1 MLLDVKT
8 LQDLVMLLFLSSV
21 VAMVVHKRDLPYTV
35 VLVVLGLG
43 MGLLHVKEA
52 LNFTP
57 ELVLLVF
64 LPALLFEA
72 AWNAHLDELK
82 RTAVPVT
89 VLAVVGVVIAMAVVG
104 GALTLTG
111 ALPMGFAF
119 LVGAMIAATDPVSVL
134 ATFKALGL
142 STRLTTLV
150 EAESLFNDGTAV
162 VVFKIVAATVLAGKA
177 FDLAFAVG
185 DFAYTVLVGIAIG
198 VAVGA
203 LITRMVI
210 IIDSHLVEITLT
222 TVAAYGTYLLAEHF
236 HASGIIAVV
245 IAGLVIGR
253 YARAGMSENTVVAV
267 GYFWEYAAFL
277 ANSVLFVLIGA
288 RVNPGELWP
297 MIGTVAI
304 TIVAALAGRVLSVYP
319 LVALT
324 NRFSEPVSFMWQHIL
339 VWGGLRG
346 ALSMALVLSLPD
358 GTPYRQVLINL
369 VFGVVLFS
377 LLVQGIT
384 IGPWLQR
391 LKKDPRHALA
401 GGPECVEEGP
411 ASPLVH

>member
-1 MLLDVKT
+1 MHLDAQT
-8 LQDLVMLLFLSSV
+8 IQDLVLLLFLSSV
-21 VAMVVHKRDLPYTV
+21 AAMVVHKRDLPYTV
-35 VLVVLGLG
+35 VLVVIGLGLG
-43 MGLLHVKEA
+43 QLHVKEA

-57 ELVLLVF
+57 ELVLQVF

-72 AWNAHLDELK
+72 AWNAHLDEVK
-82 RTAVPVT
+82 RTALPVA
-89 VLAVVGVVIAMAVVG
+89 VLAVAGVVIAMAVVG

-111 ALPMGFAF
+111 ALPLGFAM

-142 STRLTTLV
+142 SPRLTTLV

-162 VVFKIVAATVLAGKA
+162 VVFKIVAAVVLAGKA
-177 FDLAFAVG
+177 FDPAFAVG
-185 DFAYTVLVGIAIG
+185 DFLYTVLVGIAVG
-198 VAVGA
+198 VAMGA

-210 IIDSHLVEITLT
+210 IIDNHLVEITLT
-222 TVAAYGTYLLAEHF
+222 TVAAYGTYLLADKV

-253 YARAGMSENTVVAV
+253 YARVGMSANTQIAV

-288 RVNPGELWP
+288 RVNPAELWP
-297 MIGTVAI
+297 MAAAIAVAI
-304 TIVAALAGRVLSVYP
+304 VASLVGRVLSVYP

-324 NRFSEPVSFMWQHIL
+324 NRFSEPVSLMWQHIL

-346 ALSMALVLSLPD
+346 ALSMALVLSLPE
-358 GTPYRQVLINL
+358 GTPYRQVLINV

-384 IGPWLQR
+384 IGPWLQK

-411 ASPLVH
+411 ASPLVD